1 MESTLYLSLYLI
13 FDNRDRYTI
22 NNKRIRIMEGR

>member
-22 NNKRIRIMEGR
+22 NKRIRIMRGR

>member
-22 NNKRIRIMEGR
+22 NKRIRIMEGR